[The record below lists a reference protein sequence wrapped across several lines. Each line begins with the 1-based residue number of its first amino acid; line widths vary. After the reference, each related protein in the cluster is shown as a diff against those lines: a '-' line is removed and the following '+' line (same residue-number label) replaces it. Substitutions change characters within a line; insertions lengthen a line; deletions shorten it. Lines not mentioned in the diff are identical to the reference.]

1 MAAGSRSRGEEGL
14 DRRARRIVARRSRH
28 LLAMRRKVVERG
40 DPAAIHDLRV
50 ATRRLQEALDLFASV
65 FPGRERR
72 RLRRRARRMRRH
84 LAVLRDADVV
94 AELAASFPA
103 DRAMLRALVPA
114 PRALRARSRSRHGGV
129 SVPGIR
135 KRVASF
141 ARAATEPREA
151 LPLLLEDQARAAA
164 AEAFSLRSAKMR
176 AILAALRIDR
186 EDEAH
191 ALRVAVK
198 RYRYTLELLDE
209 AGLARPGAALEEAR
223 RVQEALG
230 RVHDLDVMIH
240 LVGRRREARPWIAA
254 LRRRRRAAAA
264 AATAMLTRFRPWRLP

>member
-1 MAAGSRSRGEEGL
+1 MAAGSRSRGGEGL
-14 DRRARRIVARRSRH
+14 DRRARRIVARRARH

-40 DPAAIHDLRV
+40 DPASIHDLRV
-50 ATRRLQEALDLFASV
+50 ATRRLQEALDLFAPV
-65 FPGRERR
+65 FPGRELR
-72 RLRRRARRMRRH
+72 RLRRRARRVRRH
-84 LAVLRDADVV
+84 LAALRDADVV
-94 AELAASFPA
+94 ADLAASFPA
-103 DRAMLRALVPA
+103 ARAMLRALAPA
-114 PRALRARSRSRHGGV
+114 PRALRARARSPRGGV
-129 SVPGIR
+129 NVPGIR

-141 ARAATEPREA
+141 ARATAGRREA
-151 LPLLLEDQARAAA
+151 LPLPLNDRARAAA
-164 AEAFSLRSAKMR
+164 ADAFRVRSGKVQ

-230 RVHDLDVMIH
+230 RLHDLDLTIH
-240 LVGRRREARPWIAA
+240 LVRRRRAARPWIAA

-264 AATAMLTRFRPWRLP
+264 AATSMLTRFRPWRMP

>member
-1 MAAGSRSRGEEGL
+1 MAVAARMGGGEGL
-14 DRRARRIVARRSRH
+14 DSRARRIVARRARH
-28 LLAMRRKVVERG
+28 LLAMRRKVVKRG

-50 ATRRLQEALDLFASV
+50 ATRRLQEALDLFAPV
-65 FPGRERR
+65 FPGREGR
-72 RLRRRARRMRRH
+72 RLRRRARWVRRH
-84 LAVLRDADVV
+84 LAALRDADVV

-103 DRAMLRALVPA
+103 ARAMLHALAPA

-129 SVPGIR
+129 DVPGIR
-135 KRVASF
+135 KRVAAF
-141 ARAATEPREA
+141 ARAAAAPREA
-151 LPLLLEDQARAAA
+151 LPLLLEEQGRAAA
-164 AEAFSLRSAKMR
+164 VEALRLR
-176 AILAALRIDR
+176 AGKVQTILAALRIDR
-186 EDEAH
+186 EEEAH

-230 RVHDLDVMIH
+230 TVHDLDMMI
-240 LVGRRREARPWIAA
+240 LLMPRRRAARPWIAA

-264 AATAMLTRFRPWRLP
+264 AATSILRRFRPWRLP